1 MFARLVS
8 FLVTSVLVVASSGC
22 ATSVVTETT
31 RLDGTVVRT
40 TTARNIGFLE
50 PLPSYYGGG
59 YAVLAPVYGSSSS
72 YQPIH
77 VPSVKFGR
85 MIRPNVRLVYVDGEA
100 RECDVR
106 PGSSGNCW
114 GNPAEFGSAMHMR

>member
-1 MFARLVS
+1 MFARFVY
-8 FLVTSVLVVASSGC
+8 FLTIVLVVASSGC

-40 TTARNIGFLE
+40 TIERNIGFLE
-50 PLPSYYGGG
+50 PSSYYGGG
-59 YAVLAPVYGSSSS
+59 YAVLAPVYGSS
-72 YQPIH
+72 YQEPIH

-85 MIRPNVRLVYVDGEA
+85 MIRNNVRLVYVDGEA

-106 PGSSGNCW
+106 PKKTGSCYSGPENW
-114 GNPAEFGSAMHMR
+114 GSAMMDRR